1 MAETIHIRKQLRDR
15 PEFKN
20 MPQPLSCSES
30 TTVQEAVDAMCAKG
44 FGCIVVVDD
53 DQKVRGILSERDLMT
68 RLVHKKKDPVST
80 KVSDIMTRDP
90 HVAHETDLVVDCL
103 RLMSN
108 KRFRRLPV
116 VDENERLQKVFTQG
130 DFVSYTWPDM
140 LHDMAESTKKSVE
153 RNYPLW
159 MLAGGVIVYSLIM
172 SILVVV
178 LVS

>member
-20 MPQPLSCSES
+20 MPKPLTCGEDA
-30 TTVQEAVDAMCAKG
+30 TVQEAVDAMCAKG
-44 FGCIVVVDD
+44 FGCIVMVDD
-53 DQKVRGILSERDLMT
+53 DQKVLGILSERDLMT
-68 RLVHKKKDPVST
+68 RLLKNQMDPNTT
-80 KVSDIMTRDP
+80 KVSEIMTRDP
-90 HVAHETDLVVDCL
+90 YTAHETDLVVDCL

-116 VDENERLQKVFTQG
+116 VDENDRLARVFTQG

-159 MLAGGVIVYSLIM
+159 MLAGGVVVYSLIM

>member
-1 MAETIHIRKQLRDR
+1 MADTIHIRRQLRDR

-20 MPQPLSCSES
+20 MPKPLTCSAT

-44 FGCIVVVDD
+44 FGCIVIVDD
-53 DQKVRGILSERDLMT
+53 DQTVKGILSERDIMT
-68 RLVHKKKDPVST
+68 RLVNKKKDPATTPVSE
-80 KVSDIMTRDP
+80 IMTREP
-90 HVAHETDLVVDCL
+90 YVAHETDNVVDCL

-140 LHDMAESTKKSVE
+140 LHDMAASTKASVS

-159 MLAGGVIVYSLIM
+159 MLAGGIVVYALMM
-172 SILVVV
+172 SILVFV
-178 LVS
+178 LAT